1 METTLSWVH
10 KMPTNTIH
18 RAWRTAR
25 NLHWVRGLLP
35 SNKHTWVL
43 HFLEKVPPLR
53 DGRVRF
59 SRCYPQTRAA
69 RVQKTWHTDA
79 TGANA
84 APPNKN
90 GYARRNAAHTN
101 QWSKTWWHDPAAN
114 KWNCKGVAQGKTNVQ
129 SNVSFQRARSHQR
142 LDFQVKIIM
151 RSSRIEYIFRKFN
164 FYMNCTFYVPPEQTI
179 YLYIYRK

>member
-1 METTLSWVH
+1 METTLSWVR
-10 KMPTNTIH
+10 KMP
-18 RAWRTAR
+18 R

-35 SNKHTWVL
+35 SNRHTWVL
-43 HFLEKVPPLR
+43 HVLEKVPPLR

-69 RVQKTWHTDA
+69 RVRKTWHTDA

-90 GYARRNAAHTN
+90 GYARRNAPHTN
-101 QWSKTWWHDPAAN
+101 QWLKTWWHDPAAN
-114 KWNCKGVAQGKTNVQ
+114 KWTCRGVAQGKTNVQ
-129 SNVSFQRARSHQR
+129 SNVSFQRARNHQR

-151 RSSRIEYIFRKFN
+151 RTSRIEYIQEIQFL
-164 FYMNCTFYVPPEQTI
+164 YELYGLCTSRTDPI
-179 YLYIYRK
+179 YIK